1 MAKLKGPLMSQEARG
16 SLGPG
21 LTYSERKSG
30 SQARIQQKQVIPKPS
45 FASTDNQSL
54 YRLIIARWN
63 SFTQN
68 QQDAYNEE
76 VKTENLQISGWN
88 LFVKKAMLD
97 PLVYLGLAG
106 YWTFN
111 REGSGT
117 VLDISKNGN
126 HGTLQPDY
134 PANAPTYV
142 DSDNIKMRKALN
154 FDGDDYIALPSAI
167 TLPTCRT
174 ITIYLKTLY
183 LNTQTAF
190 QLLGSPSPY
199 PCLAIRMGVF
209 AHDGTVEFLTRGT
222 GDDAKVISSTAI
234 TDNHWHCITGVKTAT
249 KQSIYIDGKFENT
262 SDANDEVIPEAKL
275 TTPKIGDY
283 NNNQYWRGCID
294 EVSVYNRA
302 LSAGEIKDIYNMYN
316 VK

>member
-1 MAKLKGPLMSQEARG
+1 MAKLKGPLLSLEARG

-30 SQARIQQKQVIPKPS
+30 SQVRIQQKQVIPKPS

-63 SFTQN
+63 SFTKEQR
-68 QQDAYNEE
+68 DLYNEE

-97 PLVYLGLAG
+97 PKTYLGLAG
-106 YWTFN
+106 FWTFN

-134 PANAPTYV
+134 PANAPKYI
-142 DSDNIKMRKALN
+142 DSKNSRMRKALS
-154 FDGDDYIALPSAI
+154 FDGTLNYIDTLFNGTQYANLTFIFWARNNELPSTIFRHILDNSPGAAGYLIRTRNATNAI
-167 TLPTCRT
+167 NFYVHMTTGGFKFATVTVPDTNWHFFVAQITPTKVCFS
-174 ITIYLKTLY
+174 I
-183 LNTQTAF
+183 
-190 QLLGSPSPY
+190 
-199 PCLAIRMGVF
+199 
-209 AHDGTVEFLTRGT
+209 
-222 GDDAKVISSTAI
+222 DAKTPSVSTFAADTIKASSFSMVIGASLERSAP
-234 TDNHWHCITGVKTAT
+234 NCWNG
-249 KQSIYIDGKFENT
+249 
-262 SDANDEVIPEAKL
+262 L
-275 TTPKIGDY
+275 
-283 NNNQYWRGCID
+283 ID
-294 EVSVYNRA
+294 EVSIYNRA

>member
-1 MAKLKGPLMSQEARG
+1 MAKLTGPLMSLEARG

-30 SQARIQQKQVIPKPS
+30 SQVRTQQKQVIPKPS
-45 FASTDNQSL
+45 YASTDNQSL

-63 SFTQN
+63 SFTQE
-68 QQDAYNEE
+68 QQDTYNEE

-134 PANAPTYV
+134 PANAPAYV
-142 DSDNIKMRKALN
+142 DSDNIKMRKALS
-154 FDGDDYIALPSAI
+154 FDGVDDYLSIATAAELGLTSSSTV
-167 TLPTCRT
+167 TLSS
-174 ITIYLKTLY
+174 YFKTSESYDTVPCGLISDY
-183 LNTQTAF
+183 DVDGPAKGF
-190 QLLGSPSPY
+190 QLYMYNGGKITAANYLSAVNYREIESTSNYNDGKKHNAVAVFSGDGSDIKLYIDKISQGGST
-199 PCLAIRMGVF
+199 L
-209 AHDGTVEFLTRGT
+209 HGTVGSLGLSTLDIMIGT
-222 GDDAKVISSTAI
+222 I
-234 TDNHWHCITGVKTAT
+234 
-249 KQSIYIDGKFENT
+249 
-262 SDANDEVIPEAKL
+262 
-275 TTPKIGDY
+275 
-283 NNNQYWRGCID
+283 
-294 EVSVYNRA
+294 
-302 LSAGEIKDIYNMYN
+302 
-316 VK
+316 